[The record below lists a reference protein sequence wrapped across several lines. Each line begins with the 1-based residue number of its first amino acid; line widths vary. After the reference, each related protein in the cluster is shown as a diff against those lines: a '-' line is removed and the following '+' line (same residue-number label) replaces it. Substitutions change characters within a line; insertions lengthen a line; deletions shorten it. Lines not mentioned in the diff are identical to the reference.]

1 MNYLIDTHTF
11 LWAVFDP
18 DRLGSKART
27 SLQDPDHII
36 HVSAVSFWEI
46 SLKYAIGK
54 LELFNILPDQ
64 FPEVAKRMEFEIIN
78 LSPQEAATFYKLPKV
93 GHQYPFDRMIIW
105 QAIHQKMV
113 LISKDKR
120 FRLYKDIGLKVVW

>member
-1 MNYLIDTHTF
+1 MKYLIDTHTF

-18 DRLGSKART
+18 DRLGTKART
-27 SLQDPDHII
+27 ILLDPNYVIY
-36 HVSAVSFWEI
+36 VSAVSFWEI

-64 FPEVAKRMEFEIIN
+64 FPEVARRMEFEILN

-93 GHQYPFDRMIIW
+93 GHQDPFDRMIIW

-113 LISKDKR
+113 LISKDKQ
-120 FRLYKDIGLKVVW
+120 FKLYKEIGLKVVW